1 MPEDTERLHNR
12 DIRPRVSSSQHF
24 NSAYDSLEPPGADAC
39 DAARTAPI
47 NSAVVCSPPTPSSS
61 CRACA
66 AAAAW
71 LVVED

>member
-39 DAARTAPI
+39 DAARTAPM

-61 CRACA
+61 GQRSA
-66 AAAAW
+66 AGIASEA
-71 LVVED
+71 

>member
-47 NSAVVCSPPTPSSS
+47 NSAVVYS
-61 CRACA
+61 CKH
-66 AAAAW
+66 
-71 LVVED
+71 LTTKGKFDVSLIQ